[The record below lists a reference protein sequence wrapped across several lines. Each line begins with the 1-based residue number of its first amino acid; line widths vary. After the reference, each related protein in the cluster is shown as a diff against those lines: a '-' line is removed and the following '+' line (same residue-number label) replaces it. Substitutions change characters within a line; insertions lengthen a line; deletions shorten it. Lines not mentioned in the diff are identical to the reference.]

1 MCGYDI
7 CSAHRNGWLW
17 LLFLFLLFC
26 FFFVLGWGITTQ
38 TVPVR
43 SNFHHDQ
50 VTITHSCHVKGE
62 SCFFFF
68 MVKPLKTVN
77 CHISMFNHVVMT
89 HVNLIERS
97 YLKQEAAV
105 NAGRNCGAHS

>member
-1 MCGYDI
+1 M
-7 CSAHRNGWLW
+7 AVAFVLVFA
-17 LLFLFLLFC
+17 FL
-26 FFFVLGWGITTQ
+26 FFFVLGCGITTQ

>member
-1 MCGYDI
+1 M
-7 CSAHRNGWLW
+7 AVAFVLVFA
-17 LLFLFLLFC
+17 FL

-62 SCFFFF
+62 SCFFF
-68 MVKPLKTVN
+68 
-77 CHISMFNHVVMT
+77 SW
-89 HVNLIERS
+89 
-97 YLKQEAAV
+97 
-105 NAGRNCGAHS
+105 

>member
-1 MCGYDI
+1 
-7 CSAHRNGWLW
+7 
-17 LLFLFLLFC
+17 
-26 FFFVLGWGITTQ
+26 
-38 TVPVR
+38 
-43 SNFHHDQ
+43 
-50 VTITHSCHVKGE
+50 
-62 SCFFFF
+62 